1 MIRRPPRST
10 RTDTLFPYTTPFSS
24 YLMSARGAR
33 GSFLPQN
40 LRQHLVEAVWQ
51 DAELGKA
58 GVMAGEDV
66 VQPHQLD
73 LIAGDRRS
81 RQLLGDSGKSVPERE
96 GQRDEQRSGA
106 EAAAQQLQQLPVGV
120 DLRPAEF
127 IDLGRRFDGEDAR
140 DCAGDVVDVRRLQ
153 PCSAV
158 SEQRKD
164 R

>member
-1 MIRRPPRST
+1 MRIS
-10 RTDTLFPYTTPFSS
+10 DWSS
-24 YLMSARGAR
+24 DVCSSDL
-33 GSFLPQN
+33 
-40 LRQHLVEAVWQ
+40 VWQ

-120 DLRPAEF
+120 ALRHAEF
-127 IDLGRRFDGEDAR
+127 IDLGRRDRKRRGE
-140 DCAGDVVDVRRLQ
+140 GKGVTGSVGLG
-153 PCSAV
+153 SA
-158 SEQRKD
+158 SKSKKKNN
-164 R
+164 

>member
-1 MIRRPPRST
+1 
-10 RTDTLFPYTTPFSS
+10 
-24 YLMSARGAR
+24 
-33 GSFLPQN
+33 
-40 LRQHLVEAVWQ
+40 
-51 DAELGKA
+51 
-58 GVMAGEDV
+58 MAGEDV

-127 IDLGRRFDGEDAR
+127 IDLGRRSEEHTSE
-140 DCAGDVVDVRRLQ
+140 LQ
-153 PCSAV
+153 SLIRISYAV
-158 SEQRKD
+158 FCLKKKKL
-164 R
+164 

>member
-1 MIRRPPRST
+1 
-10 RTDTLFPYTTPFSS
+10 
-24 YLMSARGAR
+24 
-33 GSFLPQN
+33 
-40 LRQHLVEAVWQ
+40 
-51 DAELGKA
+51 
-58 GVMAGEDV
+58 MAGEDV

-127 IDLGRRFDGEDAR
+127 IELGRRLDRKRVGWGKMV
-140 DCAGDVVDVRRLQ
+140 AGRLNLGGRRTSKKKL
-153 PCSAV
+153 
-158 SEQRKD
+158 ETHTYE
-164 R
+164 

>member
-1 MIRRPPRST
+1 MRIS
-10 RTDTLFPYTTPFSS
+10 DWSS
-24 YLMSARGAR
+24 DVCSSDL
-33 GSFLPQN
+33 
-40 LRQHLVEAVWQ
+40 VWQ

-127 IDLGRRFDGEDAR
+127 IDLGRRFEGEDAR
-140 DCAGDVVDVRRLQ
+140 ACAGDVVDVRSEEHT
-153 PCSAV
+153 SAV
-158 SEQRKD
+158 SDRKST
-164 R
+164 RLNSSH

>member
-1 MIRRPPRST
+1 M
-10 RTDTLFPYTTPFSS
+10 SS
-24 YLMSARGAR
+24 RGAR

-40 LRQHLVEAVWQ
+40 LRQHLVQAVWQ

-106 EAAAQQLQQLPVGV
+106 EAAGPQLQQRPVGV
-120 DLRPAEF
+120 DLGAAAV
-127 IDLGRRFDGEDAR
+127 IKSGRRFAGVNAR
-140 DCAGDVVDVRRLQ
+140 YW
-153 PCSAV
+153 
-158 SEQRKD
+158 K
-164 R
+164 